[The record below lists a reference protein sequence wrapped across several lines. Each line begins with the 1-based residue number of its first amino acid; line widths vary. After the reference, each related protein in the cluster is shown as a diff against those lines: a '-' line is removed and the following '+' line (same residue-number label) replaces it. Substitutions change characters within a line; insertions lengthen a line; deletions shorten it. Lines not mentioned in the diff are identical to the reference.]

1 MKDFSLHILDI
12 AENAAKAGATL
23 LTIRLKQQENR
34 LLCTIADNGCGMSET
49 TLQHVTDPF
58 YTTRTTRPVG
68 MGLPLLRQTVEQT
81 GGMLSIRSRPQQRYP
96 KTHGTVVEAV
106 CRIDHIDMIPLGD
119 VPATLLTLLQG
130 HPAMDIL
137 FTHTV
142 GRQTVRLDT
151 RQMREVLGEDISLGE
166 PEVLTWVASDLAQQ
180 YQLLRQSGQAVFL

>member
-81 GGMLSIRSRPQQRYP
+81 GGRLSSRSRPLQRYP
-96 KTHGTVVEAV
+96 
-106 CRIDHIDMIPLGD
+106 
-119 VPATLLTLLQG
+119 
-130 HPAMDIL
+130 
-137 FTHTV
+137 
-142 GRQTVRLDT
+142 
-151 RQMREVLGEDISLGE
+151 
-166 PEVLTWVASDLAQQ
+166 
-180 YQLLRQSGQAVFL
+180 

>member
-23 LTIRLKQQENR
+23 LTIRLKQQGNR

-81 GGMLSIRSRPQQRYP
+81 GGMLSIRSRPQQRYHSP
-96 KTHGTVVEAV
+96 RGCARDVGYTVAGASGNGYSFYAYCRPANCAV
-106 CRIDHIDMIPLGD
+106 
-119 VPATLLTLLQG
+119 G
-130 HPAMDIL
+130 HAAD
-137 FTHTV
+137 
-142 GRQTVRLDT
+142 
-151 RQMREVLGEDISLGE
+151 
-166 PEVLTWVASDLAQQ
+166 A
-180 YQLLRQSGQAVFL
+180 